1 MTDKLA
7 KRRQRRLG
15 VASIFLLVLAA
26 TLAAPFL
33 LTTRLVNFALEQVF
47 PANRPSVGSATLR
60 LSGRL
65 VLRDLLLH
73 DTGQLARQPL
83 VIAREIDAAFGWREL
98 LSRQIHQIRADNVIV
113 YARSNGPS
121 QLSLLDLLFE
131 LSKPGSFAASS
142 NRASRPPWVG
152 TLDVQGMVH
161 LEAIRRF
168 APANSDLPMGLQMS
182 MSGPR
187 GDPSRHFLVVI
198 GEVRQMTEEIPE
210 KPRATAIEPV
220 PRADAAFGLRADVET
235 QPAAGGTRIVVHRLA
250 ASQANITIE
259 ADSLR
264 QFVAALPR
272 EVQGGIETSVAN
284 LWASGELDPPGLAN
298 GKQLSGKLIFAG
310 LRMRIPGS
318 SKMMVGLD
326 DLMGAVKIDTP
337 LPLGPGTAIT
347 VERLQARDLEASIEA
362 DTVRHY
368 VATLPPEL
376 QGRIETGLGSLSA
389 SGKLDLQRPT
399 NHEHLAGSLA
409 VAGLRMRITGSPQMM
424 VSLDDLEGAAS
435 INTNLPPETEAAITI
450 KRVQVK
456 NTNASLEADILHRY
470 IKKMPANL
478 PGRIEANLE
487 LLDASG
493 LIGSEAKHPTS
504 FRGNIRLHNLSSHL
518 PAGAKNEFS
527 VDRLTAAASVESRL
541 DHWEPAALKVHDGVT
556 RWSGLTYG
564 DNAVSNFDASWQIES
579 QMLTVDRLA
588 AQIFDGNISG
598 SPQWDLVTH
607 AMPRCDFQI
616 KSIDMHAAL
625 ANASPEH
632 LDAEGNASGSLH
644 MALSKEGEL
653 SGYVNLAFDGPGT
666 LRIGQ
671 IEEVKQMLVGNFG
684 ADMANMAMHDL
695 AHYPFKEGKLH
706 LESLSENSQLKIKFV
721 RQPRTTADKTPP
733 HKEIING
740 KEVWVGSLVVP
751 TIDMTLPIS
760 GESFAEILSMIS
772 GLHPLIQSVSQQP
785 GK

>member
-1 MTDKLA
+1 VTDKLA

-15 VASIFLLVLAA
+15 VAAVFLLVLAA
-26 TLAAPFL
+26 ILGAPFL
-33 LTTRLVNFALEQVF
+33 LTTRLVNFALAQVF
-47 PANRPSVGSATLR
+47 PGNRPSVGSATLS
-60 LSGRL
+60 LAGTL

-73 DTGQLARQPL
+73 DTGPLARQPL
-83 VIAREIDAAFGWREL
+83 VMAREIDAAFGWREL
-98 LSRQIHQIRADNVIV
+98 LTRQIRRIRAENVIV

-131 LSKPGSFAASS
+131 LSKPRSSAASS
-142 NRASRPPWVG
+142 RGSRPLWVG
-152 TLDVQGMVH
+152 TFDVQGLVH
-161 LEAIRRF
+161 LDAVRRF

-182 MSGPR
+182 MSGNR
-187 GDPSRHFLVVI
+187 EQPSRHFLVVV
-198 GEVRQMTEEIPE
+198 GEVRQMTDEIPE
-210 KPRATAIEPV
+210 EPRVIAIEPA
-220 PRADAAFGLRADVET
+220 PQADVAFGLRADVET
-235 QPAAGGTRIVVHRLA
+235 QPAAEGTRVIVHRLA
-250 ASQANITIE
+250 TSQADITIE
-259 ADSLR
+259 ADRLR

-272 EVQGGIETSVAN
+272 EVQGSIETGVAN
-284 LWASGELDPPGLAN
+284 LWASGELDPSGLAN
-298 GKQLSGKLIFAG
+298 GKQLSGKLVFAG
-310 LRMRIPGS
+310 LRVRLPGS
-318 SKMMVGLD
+318 SRMMVRLD
-326 DLMGAVKIDTP
+326 DLTGVAKINTP
-337 LPLGPGTAIT
+337 LPPGPGTAVTI
-347 VERLQARDLEASIEA
+347 ERLQAKDAKASIEV

-376 QGRIETGLGSLSA
+376 QGRIETSLGNLFA
-389 SGKLDLQRPT
+389 SGKLDLQQPA
-399 NHEHLAGSLA
+399 NHDHLAGSLA
-409 VAGLRMRITGSPQMM
+409 FSGLRMRITDSPQMM
-424 VSLDDLEGAAS
+424 VSFDDLQGAAG

-456 NTNASLEADILHRY
+456 NTKASIETDILRRY
-470 IKKMPANL
+470 IKKLPASL
-478 PGRIEANLE
+478 HGRIEANLE
-487 LLDASG
+487 VLDASG

-504 FRGNIRLHNLSSHL
+504 FRGNIGLHNLSSHL
-518 PAGAKNEFS
+518 PVGAKNAFS
-527 VDRLTAAASVESRL
+527 VDRLTAAASVDSRL
-541 DHWEPAALKVHDGVT
+541 DRWEPATLKVHDGVT
-556 RWSGLTYG
+556 QWSGLTYG
-564 DNAVSNFDASWQIES
+564 DNAVNNFDASWRIES
-579 QMLTVDRLA
+579 QMLTADRLA
-588 AQIFDGNISG
+588 AQIFDGHVSG

-653 SGYVNLAFDGPGT
+653 SGYVDLAFDGPGT

-706 LESLSENSQLKIKFV
+706 LESLGENSQMKIKFV
-721 RQPRTTADKTPP
+721 RQPRTAADKTPP

-751 TIDMTLPIS
+751 TIDMTIPIS
-760 GESFAEILSMIS
+760 GKSFAEILSMIS
-772 GLHPLIQSVSQQP
+772 GLHPLIQAVSQQP
-785 GK
+785 EK